1 MKSLKTT
8 FLILT
13 FSLNTNLIAKEVFNK
28 CINNICIGDTLAK
41 VDGQGYVNTQ
51 SDGEEF
57 YRRKSTFKKD
67 GFEIIHMVNVNGP
80 QKTVC
85 SHSLRIKEKSW
96 VPKGAFKIISFLTG
110 VKVKVPTDRPR
121 EHKGIIKE
129 FSDGYRA
136 LFTFRNDFKIDILG
150 PNHCPKIK
158 LKGFPAF
165 NIRNS
170 NKQNP

>member
-85 SHSLRIKEKSW
+85 SHSMFIMSKTWSANKASALINH
-96 VPKGAFKIISFLTG
+96 LTG
-110 VKVKVPTDRPR
+110 VKIKVPTDRPR
-121 EHKGIIKE
+121 EHKDFIKE

-136 LFTFRNDFKIDILG
+136 LFIFRNDFKIDILG
-150 PNHCPKIK
+150 PNHCPKVK

>member
-13 FSLNTNLIAKEVFNK
+13 CSLNTNLIAKEVFNK

-67 GFEIIHMVNVNGP
+67 GFEITHIVNINGP

-85 SHSLRIKEKSW
+85 THILWVKDIKWRAKRTSE
-96 VPKGAFKIISFLTG
+96 IITALTG
-110 VKVKVPTDRPR
+110 VNVKVQTENSGER
-121 EHKGIIKE
+121 KSVFKK
-129 FSDGYRA
+129 FSNGEDA
-136 LFTFRNDFKIDILG
+136 LFSFRDDTMVTIFG
-150 PNHCPKIK
+150 PSHCPKIK
-158 LKGFPAF
+158 LEGFPAF
-165 NIRNS
+165 
-170 NKQNP
+170 

>member
-1 MKSLKTT
+1 M
-8 FLILT
+8 
-13 FSLNTNLIAKEVFNK
+13 
-28 CINNICIGDTLAK
+28 GDTLAK

-85 SHSLRIKEKSW
+85 SHSMLIISKNWE
-96 VPKGAFKIISFLTG
+96 PKGATDVINALTG
-110 VKVKVPTDRPR
+110 VKVKVPIDRPR

-136 LFTFRNDFKIDILG
+136 LFTFRNDFKIDIIG
-150 PNHCPKIK
+150 PNDCPKVK
-158 LKGFPAF
+158 LEGFPAF

>member
-28 CINNICIGDTLAK
+28 CINNICIGDKLAK
-41 VDGQGYVNTQ
+41 VDGQGYINTQ

-67 GFEIIHMVNVNGP
+67 GFEVTHMVNINGP

-85 SHSLRIKEKSW
+85 THLLWVKDIKW
-96 VPKGAFKIISFLTG
+96 RPKKTSEIITALTG
-110 VKVKVPTDRPR
+110 VNVKVPTEDSG
-121 EHKGIIKE
+121 EHKSTFKK
-129 FSDGYRA
+129 FSNGEDA
-136 LFTFRNDFKIDILG
+136 LFSFRDETMVIIFG
-150 PNHCPKIK
+150 PDHCPKIK
-158 LKGFPAF
+158 LEGFPAF
-165 NIRNS
+165 
-170 NKQNP
+170 

>member
-67 GFEIIHMVNVNGP
+67 GFEIIHRVNVNGP

-85 SHSLRIKEKSW
+85 SHSMLIMSKTWRPIRASTL
-96 VPKGAFKIISFLTG
+96 INHLTG
-110 VKVKVPTDRPR
+110 VKVKVPTQVPR
-121 EHKGIIKE
+121 DHINIRKKSPGGE
-129 FSDGYRA
+129 RA
-136 LFTFRNDFKIDILG
+136 SFTFKNDFKISIRG
-150 PNHCPKIK
+150 PNHCPKIR
-158 LKGFPAF
+158 LEGFPAF
-165 NIRNS
+165 
-170 NKQNP
+170 